1 MKRTVLS
8 ALAGATVV
16 AAASIVAGASAA
28 SAQSADAG
36 VASLH
41 RTWSCMVPGG
51 YTWSSVRSQPSCASR
66 YEYFLLDAVNVNLTG
81 QWACW
86 IPSGYSYTS
95 SRQGINC
102 SASPGSSPYEY
113 RLVKL

>member
-1 MKRTVLS
+1 MKLLS
-8 ALAGATVV
+8 AAAAV
-16 AAASIVAGASAA
+16 AAALVLGGPAVA
-28 SAQSADAG
+28 SAQPATAEQVG

-41 RTWSCMVPGG
+41 RTWNCVVPGG
-51 YTWSSVRSQPSCASR
+51 YVWSAVRSKPSCGSR

-81 QWACW
+81 QWACA

-102 SASPGSSPYEY
+102 SASPGSSAYEY
-113 RLVKL
+113 RLVKV